1 MTYVPPPL
9 IPRLKSRL
17 RKRIVDLR
25 HRWRLNRDG
34 KEIFD
39 HCRFFGADFIVRLDD
54 HIGYE
59 MAIGIFEWVQLDRL
73 IRTCERIKPDVFL
86 DIGAH
91 SGLYTCVIGRRDLA
105 KRLIAFEPDR
115 RTLVNLKA
123 NLLIN
128 DLLDRTELHEAAVGE
143 TAGSAMFVQGGDD
156 NRGQSRIE
164 EGHPDA
170 YRVPVVAIDDVVADR
185 GPDAR
190 HQDGRRG
197 LRDGDALAGAER
209 LFRRNGGY
217 AQIEAYDGRDEVVIP
232 RMAELGWRLVDRL
245 DIDFLFEKP

>member
-9 IPRLKSRL
+9 IPRLKSRM
-17 RKRIVDLR
+17 RKRLVNLR
-25 HRWRLNRDG
+25 HRLRLRRDEM
-34 KEIFD
+34 EIFD

-59 MAIGIFEWVQLDRL
+59 MAIGIFEWVQLDAL
-73 IRTCERIKPDVFL
+73 IKACERIRPDAFL

-91 SGLYTCVIGRRDLA
+91 SGLYTCVVGRRGLA
-105 KRLIAFEPDR
+105 RRLIAFEPDR
-115 RTLVNLKA
+115 RTLVHLKA

-143 TAGSAMFVQGGDD
+143 KAGSAPFVQGGDD

-164 EGHPDA
+164 PGHPDA
-170 YRVPVVAIDDVVADR
+170 YKVPVVAIDDVVALEGCTLAVKMDVE
-185 GPDAR
+185 GFEMET
-190 HQDGRRG
+190 
-197 LRDGDALAGAER
+197 LAGAER
-209 LFRRNGGY
+209 LFRSNSGY
-217 AQIEAYDGRDEVVIP
+217 AQIEAYDGRDAVVIP
-232 RMAELGWRLVDRL
+232 RMAELGWRLTGRL

>member
-1 MTYVPPPL
+1 MTYVPPPFL
-9 IPRLKSRL
+9 PRLKSRI
-17 RKRIVDLR
+17 KQRIVNLR
-25 HRWRLNRDG
+25 HRYRLSRDG
-34 KEIFD
+34 REIFD
-39 HCRFFGADFIVRLDD
+39 HCRFFGADFMVRLDD

-91 SGLYTCVIGRRDLA
+91 TGLYTCVMGRRGLA
-105 KRLIAFEPDR
+105 PRLIAFEPDR

-128 DLLDRTELHEAAVGE
+128 DLLARTELHEAAVGAE
-143 TAGSAMFVQGGDD
+143 RGTAMFVQGGDD

-170 YRVPVVAIDDVVADR
+170 YAVPVVAIDDVVQIEGKTLAIKMDVE
-185 GPDAR
+185 GFEMET
-190 HQDGRRG
+190 
-197 LRDGDALAGAER
+197 LAGGER
-209 LFRRNGGY
+209 LFRENGGY
-217 AQIEAYDGRDEVVIP
+217 AQIEAYDGRDAVVIP
-232 RMAELGWRLVDRL
+232 RMAELGWRLADRL
-245 DIDFLFEKP
+245 DIDFLFEKS

>member
-25 HRWRLNRDG
+25 HRLRLARDG

-73 IRTCERIKPDVFL
+73 IKTCERIKPDVFL

-105 KRLIAFEPDR
+105 KRL
-115 RTLVNLKA
+115 
-123 NLLIN
+123 
-128 DLLDRTELHEAAVGE
+128 
-143 TAGSAMFVQGGDD
+143 
-156 NRGQSRIE
+156 
-164 EGHPDA
+164 
-170 YRVPVVAIDDVVADR
+170 
-185 GPDAR
+185 
-190 HQDGRRG
+190 
-197 LRDGDALAGAER
+197 
-209 LFRRNGGY
+209 
-217 AQIEAYDGRDEVVIP
+217 
-232 RMAELGWRLVDRL
+232 DRL
-245 DIDFLFEKP
+245 RARPPHAREPESQSPDQRSARPHRTA

>member
-9 IPRLKSRL
+9 IPRLTSRA
-17 RKRIVDLR
+17 RKHWVNLR
-25 HRWRLNRDG
+25 HRLRRARDG

-73 IRTCERIKPDVFL
+73 IRICERIRPDAFL

-91 SGLYTCVIGRRDLA
+91 SGLYTCVVGRRGLA
-105 KRLIAFEPDR
+105 NRLIAFEPDR
-115 RTLVNLKA
+115 RTLVHLKA

-128 DLLDRTELHEAAVGE
+128 DLLERTELHEAAVGAE
-143 TAGSAMFVQGGDD
+143 RGSAMFVQGGDD

-170 YRVPVVAIDDVVADR
+170 YRVPVIAIDDVLQIENQTLAIKMDVE
-185 GPDAR
+185 GFEM
-190 HQDGRRG
+190 QT
-197 LRDGDALAGAER
+197 LAGAER

-217 AQIEAYDGRDEVVIP
+217 AQIEAYDGRDAEVIP
-232 RMAELGWRLVDRL
+232 RMAEFGWRLTGRL

>member
-9 IPRLKSRL
+9 IPRLKSRIK
-17 RKRIVDLR
+17 KRFVDWR
-25 HRWRLNRDG
+25 HRVRLRRDG
-34 KEIFD
+34 TEIFD
-39 HCRFFGADFIVRLDD
+39 LCRFFGADFIVRLDD

-59 MAIGIFEWVQLDRL
+59 MATGIFEWVQLDAL
-73 IRTCERIKPDVFL
+73 IRACECIKPDAFL

-91 SGLYTCVIGRRDLA
+91 SGLYTCVVGRRELA
-105 KRLIAFEPDR
+105 RRLVAFEPDR
-115 RTLVNLKA
+115 RTLVHLKA

-128 DLLDRTELHEAAVGE
+128 DLLQRTELHEAAVGAE
-143 TAGSAMFVQGGDD
+143 RGFAMFVQGGDD

-170 YRVPVVAIDDVVADR
+170 YQVPVIAIDDVLQIEDQTLAVKMDVE
-185 GPDAR
+185 GFEMET
-190 HQDGRRG
+190 
-197 LRDGDALAGAER
+197 LAGAER
-209 LFRRNGGY
+209 LFRRNRGY

-232 RMAELGWRLVDRL
+232 RMAELGWRLTGRL